1 MKLPK
6 STLPSPWLAA
16 VLSLGLLVSPAWA
29 EPPSGPT
36 PVAAAPSAGL
46 TIPAPS
52 SPEERALLA
61 EREAQDPDLERFEAG
76 EAVIIIGGSV
86 LGLVLVVIIVVLLL
100 RD

>member
-1 MKLPK
+1 MKLPR
-6 STLPSPWLAA
+6 SALPTPWLAA
-16 VLSLGLLVSPAWA
+16 LLSLGLLVSPAWA
-29 EPPSGPT
+29 EA
-36 PVAAAPSAGL
+36 PVAPKAIAAASAQL

-61 EREAQDPDLERFEAG
+61 EREAQDPDLEDFEAG

>member
-1 MKLPK
+1 MKLPR
-6 STLPSPWLAA
+6 SALPTPWLAA
-16 VLSLGLLVSPAWA
+16 LLSLGLLVSPAWA
-29 EPPSGPT
+29 EA
-36 PVAAAPSAGL
+36 PVAPKAIAAASSAQL
-46 TIPAPS
+46 TIPPPS

-61 EREAQDPDLERFEAG
+61 EREAQDPDLEDFEAG